1 MNKEVFDVFDNL
13 PDLENALWKDQK
25 ITLFYIAGC
34 IISKDDDSS
43 DDVLLNDTNFYYPKN
58 GDFV

>member
-25 ITLFYIAGC
+25 MTLFYIAGY
-34 IISKDDDSS
+34 IIRKDDDSS